1 MITALLLFGLSV
13 TLWIASEVSWAKI
26 NNPNG
31 KFTCAG
37 EYLAIG
43 RTPSRVV
50 LIHADSA
57 TGGMR
62 VTNSSL

>member
-43 RTPSRVV
+43 RTSSRVF
-50 LIHADSA
+50 LIYSGTV
-57 TGGMR
+57 TGGCEVFTFIR
-62 VTNSSL
+62 